1 VTNTPFVE
9 EEKRDKFKLF
19 LNKKL
24 GELSAK
30 IRDYIFPYINADK
43 AVLGNDAL
51 LVIKFDS
58 FEEAKLAA
66 TALNGFD
73 IDKAH
78 KVNAVTYMD
87 FDKIATMDDKF
98 IPPRFF
104 SFSDL
109 INWEDSNLTE
119 MVLSKTNNKVFV
131 GRIHY
136 FKKEFTQL
144 FSMPLNKNVNI
155 KWSPQGK
162 FIVANEGNVN
172 LKNLILKFF

>member
-1 VTNTPFVE
+1 MTNTPFVE

-30 IRDYIFPYINADK
+30 IRDYIFPYVNEDK
-43 AVLGNDAL
+43 AVLGNDGL

-66 TALNGFD
+66 SALNGFD

-87 FDKIATMDDKF
+87 FDKIASMDDKF
-98 IPPRFF
+98 VPPRFF

-109 INWEDSNLTE
+109 IKWEDSNLTE
-119 MVLSKTNNKVFV
+119 MVLSKANNKVFV

-162 FIVANEGNVN
+162 YIVANEGNVTN
-172 LKNLILKFF
+172 LKFLILSF

>member
-1 VTNTPFVE
+1 MCNTPFVE
-9 EEKRDKFKLF
+9 EEKRDKFKVF
-19 LNKKL
+19 LGKKL
-24 GELSAK
+24 GELNEK
-30 IRDYIFPYINADK
+30 IREYIFPYSNQDK
-43 AVLGNDAL
+43 AALGNDAV

-87 FDKIATMDDKF
+87 FDKVAAMDDKF
-98 IPPRFF
+98 VAPRFF
-104 SFSDL
+104 SFIDL
-109 INWEDSNLTE
+109 INWEDSNLIE
-119 MVLSKTNNKVFV
+119 MVMGKSNNKCFV

-136 FKKEFTQL
+136 FKKEYNQL
-144 FSMPLNKNVNI
+144 FSLPLGKNVNI

-162 FIVANEGNVN
+162 YLVTNEGTVRNN
-172 LKNLILKFF
+172 FI